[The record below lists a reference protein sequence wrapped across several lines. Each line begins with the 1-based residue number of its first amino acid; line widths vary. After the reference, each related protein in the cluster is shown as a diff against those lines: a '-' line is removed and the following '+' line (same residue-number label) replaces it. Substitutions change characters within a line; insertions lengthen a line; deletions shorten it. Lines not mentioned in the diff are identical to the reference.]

1 MVPYCSDL
9 KHKLER
15 RRLFKRVQQEE
26 LLRRR
31 SSPRKIRAGQRVQN
45 VKDLIFRAQM
55 NAIFKADQPRGV
67 VLIPLN
73 SMGNLKSSNKSSPA
87 NATTQQRKADIS
99 KQQQVI
105 PSFSIELI
113 FLNKPQLV
121 RSFE

>member
-31 SSPRKIRAGQRVQN
+31 SSPIKIRAAQRGQN

-67 VLIPLN
+67 PGVVLIPLN
-73 SMGNLKSSNKSSPA
+73 SMGNLHSSNRSSPA
-87 NATTQQRKADIS
+87 DASTQQRKADIS

-105 PSFSIELI
+105 P
-113 FLNKPQLV
+113 
-121 RSFE
+121 